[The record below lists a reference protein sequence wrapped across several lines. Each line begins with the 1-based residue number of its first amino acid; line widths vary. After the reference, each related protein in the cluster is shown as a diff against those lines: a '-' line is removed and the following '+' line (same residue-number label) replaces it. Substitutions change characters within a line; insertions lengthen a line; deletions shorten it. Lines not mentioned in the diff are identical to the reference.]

1 MRTFQKSA
9 CLFAAAAFAAFAV
22 GHIAFPPSAEAK
34 EEDDD
39 DDADDA
45 ATKKL
50 AEEAMAK
57 AVARGKEIW
66 NNKDGT
72 MKKSCASCHDDANK
86 PNLDLK
92 TRVYSYP
99 AYHKRKKAIIT
110 MHQKLQDMVVQQCR
124 GPALDDKGS
133 DIGALEAYVASLRK
147 K

>member
-1 MRTFQKSA
+1 MRMFQKSA
-9 CLFAAAAFAAFAV
+9 CLFAAAAFAAVAV
-22 GHIAFPPSAEAK
+22 GPIAFPPSAEAK
-34 EEDDD
+34 EEEE

-50 AEEAMAK
+50 ADEAMAK

-66 NNKDGT
+66 NNKEGT
-72 MKKSCASCHDDANK
+72 MKKSCASCHEDANK

-92 TRVYSYP
+92 TRAYSYP

-110 MHQKLQDMVVQQCR
+110 MQQKLQDMVVQQCR
-124 GPALDDKGS
+124 GPALDDKGT
-133 DIGALEAYVASLRK
+133 DIAALEAYVASLRK